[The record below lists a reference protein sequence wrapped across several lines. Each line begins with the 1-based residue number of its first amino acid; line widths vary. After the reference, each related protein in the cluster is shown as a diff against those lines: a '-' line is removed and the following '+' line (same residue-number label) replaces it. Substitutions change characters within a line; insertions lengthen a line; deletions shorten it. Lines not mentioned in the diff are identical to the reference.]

1 MPIEHPQIDL
11 CSQAEHHRKL
21 EPNPGPTQR
30 GHAGEGSHFLPPLI
44 PRAARFP
51 ARCARAARGNASSG
65 TGTRRLFREAALSR
79 DIAQLRNDR
88 GRWPE
93 VNCLPDRELVGHR

>member
-30 GHAGEGSHFLPPLI
+30 GHDGRRLA
-44 PRAARFP
+44 FP
-51 ARCARAARGNASSG
+51 ASHSSRSSLSHAMRSCGSWECLIRYWNSPSFSGSRFVTRYSPAA
-65 TGTRRLFREAALSR
+65 E
-79 DIAQLRNDR
+79 
-88 GRWPE
+88 
-93 VNCLPDRELVGHR
+93 